1 MNTLLLRTLEL
12 KKSPSVQTFAQY
24 RESESQN
31 CRHTSV
37 TSEGELLEHQTL
49 ELRVHPP
56 NVTVDNESYDDRTI
70 ITVDSANRPG
80 TLVEVVQCLTELGL
94 NVKRARISSDG
105 GWFVD
110 EFHVTETA
118 GPIQQGRKVTSES
131 KLRVIKAV
139 LNVEYEPE
147 SEHDSSQHG
156 PNPTALARQTSDTFD
171 EVWQHSTV
179 FEMAGVDRTGLLA
192 DVLQLLTING
202 CDVRSAAVWTYSGR
216 VAFVVSVVEGCGQQ
230 PVRDVSKLHR
240 LKQLL
245 HQMMDACGNGIVN
258 AQPVKGLIHYER
270 RLHQLMLKEEEKEW
284 MRNKDAILQ
293 RAGIFPP
300 DSSCSC
306 SCHQQG
312 SMFDAAAAAAANG
325 RLQNGGGMS
334 GQQLYPQL
342 AGNGGAQQP
351 YSQQLAAAGGRCGGC
366 SSCCCQEEQ
375 QELHI
380 VRSDPQAALAAAA
393 SSQGPGQPH
402 HSPSSSISSLPPD
415 ADLGPERLL
424 VSPKFSRPDVTIQ
437 HYSHLNYWLVT
448 IRCKDRNKLF
458 FDTVCTL
465 SDLNYDVY
473 HGAIDSEGEMATQL
487 YYIRPRFGDFF
498 WDSVKATKLRVML
511 EAAIQRRFPKGLKVH
526 VRHMPTAQNTHLGQ
540 NWLADL
546 TAAWKEAGLW
556 ITRAKVRAYGD
567 HGHTLYVMDS
577 NGQPPDPRKV
587 STTG

>member
-1 MNTLLLRTLEL
+1 
-12 KKSPSVQTFAQY
+12 
-24 RESESQN
+24 
-31 CRHTSV
+31 
-37 TSEGELLEHQTL
+37 
-49 ELRVHPP
+49 
-56 NVTVDNESYDDRTI
+56 
-70 ITVDSANRPG
+70 
-80 TLVEVVQCLTELGL
+80 
-94 NVKRARISSDG
+94 
-105 GWFVD
+105 
-110 EFHVTETA
+110 
-118 GPIQQGRKVTSES
+118 
-131 KLRVIKAV
+131 V

-192 DVLQLLTING
+192 DVLKLLTING

-258 AQPVKGLIHYER
+258 AQSVKGLIHYER

-312 SMFDAAAAAAANG
+312 GMFADPAAANG
-325 RLQNGGGMS
+325 RLQNGGSLS
-334 GQQLYPQL
+334 GQQQLYPQL
-342 AGNGGAQQP
+342 
-351 YSQQLAAAGGRCGGC
+351 SAAGGRCGGC

-375 QELHI
+375 AELHI
-380 VRSDPQAALAAAA
+380 VRSDQQATAAAA
-393 SSQGPGQPH
+393 SSQGPGQAH
-402 HSPSSSISSLPPD
+402 HSPSSSISSLQAD

-424 VSPKFSRPDVTIQ
+424 VSPKFSRPEVTIQ

-448 IRCKDRNKLF
+448 IRCGKL
-458 FDTVCTL
+458 L
-465 SDLNYDVY
+465 LHM
-473 HGAIDSEGEMATQL
+473 HG
-487 YYIRPRFGDFF
+487 
-498 WDSVKATKLRVML
+498 RV
-511 EAAIQRRFPKGLKVH
+511 QV
-526 VRHMPTAQNTHLGQ
+526 
-540 NWLADL
+540 
-546 TAAWKEAGLW
+546 
-556 ITRAKVRAYGD
+556 
-567 HGHTLYVMDS
+567 
-577 NGQPPDPRKV
+577 
-587 STTG
+587 